1 MPIASL
7 SRFTVPISGSQA
19 ASTQGLLMPKL
30 KYRFRVTLDSF
41 GVPGQPT
48 TELTKQ
54 VMNVS
59 RPEVSFEEIKLPVYN
74 STVKLLG
81 KHNFA
86 DAKLTIRDDASG
98 VVSRKVGEQLQ
109 KQFDFF
115 EQSGAASG
123 IDYKFRMRVEMLD
136 GGNGAFEPVT
146 LESLEFLG
154 CFIKQATYQGGDY
167 NDATNP
173 MDIALTITYDNAIQ
187 LEAPGG
193 AASGIGIDV
202 GRVVRPAG
210 AQGLATG

>member
-7 SRFTVPISGSQA
+7 NRFTVPLSGSQA
-19 ASTQGLLMPKL
+19 ATTQGLLMPKL
-30 KYRFRVTLDSF
+30 KYRFRVTLDQF
-41 GVPGQPT
+41 GVAGTPS

-54 VMNVS
+54 VMNAS

-74 STVKLLG
+74 STVKIAG
-81 KHNFA
+81 KHSFA
-86 DAKLTIRDDASG
+86 DAKLVVRDDASG

-123 IDYKFRMRVEMLD
+123 IDYKFRMRVEILD
-136 GGNGAFEPVT
+136 GGNGAYEPVT
-146 LESLEFLG
+146 LESFEFLG

-167 NDATNP
+167 NSNDP
-173 MDIALTITYDNAIQ
+173 MDIALTITFDNAIQ

-193 AASGIGIDV
+193 AASGIGLDV
-202 GRVVRPAG
+202 GRTVRPPT
-210 AQGLATG
+210 AQGLTTG

>member
-7 SRFTVPISGSQA
+7 NRFTVPLSATQA

-30 KYRFRVTLDSF
+30 KYRFRVTLDNF
-41 GVPGQPT
+41 GVAGTPS

-54 VMNVS
+54 VMNVT
-59 RPEVSFEEIKLPVYN
+59 RPEVSFEEVKLPVYN
-74 STVKLLG
+74 STVKILG
-81 KHNFA
+81 KHSFA

-115 EQSGAASG
+115 EQSGAASA

-136 GGNGAFEPVT
+136 GGNGQFEPVT
-146 LESLEFLG
+146 LESFEFLG

-167 NDATNP
+167 NSNDP
-173 MDIALTITYDNAIQ
+173 MDIALTITFDNAIQ

-193 AASGIGIDV
+193 TASGIGIDV

-210 AQGLATG
+210 NQGLATG

>member
-7 SRFTVPISGSQA
+7 SRFTVPLSGSQA

-41 GVPGQPT
+41 GVAGTPS

-146 LESLEFLG
+146 LESFEFLG

-193 AASGIGIDV
+193 AASGIGLDV

>member
-19 ASTQGLLMPKL
+19 STTQGLLMPKL

-59 RPEVSFEEIKLPVYN
+59 RPDVTFEEIKLPVYN

-146 LESLEFLG
+146 LESFEFLG

-187 LEAPGG
+187 LDAPGG

-210 AQGLATG
+210 AQGLTTG

>member
-7 SRFTVPISGSQA
+7 NRFTVPLSGSQA
-19 ASTQGLLMPKL
+19 ATTQGLLMPKL

-41 GVPGQPT
+41 GVAGTPS

-54 VMNVS
+54 VMNAS

-74 STVKLLG
+74 STVKIAG
-81 KHNFA
+81 KHSFA
-86 DAKLTIRDDASG
+86 DAKLVVRDDASG

-123 IDYKFRMRVEMLD
+123 IDYKFRMRVEILD
-136 GGNGAFEPVT
+136 GGNGAYEPVT
-146 LESLEFLG
+146 LESFEFLG
-154 CFIKQATYQGGDY
+154 CFIKKATYQGGDY
-167 NDATNP
+167 NSNDP
-173 MDIALTITYDNAIQ
+173 MDISLDITFDNAIQ

-193 AASGIGIDV
+193 ASSGIGLDV
-202 GRVVRPAG
+202 GRTVRPPT
-210 AQGLATG
+210 AQGLTTG

>member
-7 SRFTVPISGSQA
+7 NRFTVPLSATQA
-19 ASTQGLLMPKL
+19 ATTQGLLMPKL
-30 KYRFRVTLDSF
+30 KYRFRVTLDNF
-41 GVPGQPT
+41 GVAGTPS
-48 TELTKQ
+48 TEITKQ
-54 VMNVS
+54 VMNVT
-59 RPEVSFEEIKLPVYN
+59 RPEVSFEEVKLPVYN
-74 STVKLLG
+74 STVKILG
-81 KHNFA
+81 KHSFA

-115 EQSGAASG
+115 EQSGAASA
-123 IDYKFRMRVEMLD
+123 IDYKFRMRVEILD
-136 GGNGAFEPVT
+136 GGNGQFEPVT
-146 LESLEFLG
+146 LESFEFLG
-154 CFIKQATYQGGDY
+154 CFIKQAVYQGGDY
-167 NDATNP
+167 NSNDP

-193 AASGIGIDV
+193 TSSGIGIDT